1 MSKPLRADFSRLF
14 KNKIFWLGVLFMA
27 GFAAF
32 MLFTNWDYIH
42 RNPDFILSSDDF
54 VFLGANYVGI
64 VIAIVTGIFVGTDY
78 SSGTIRNKLIIGHSR
93 TAMYLS
99 NLIVCSTAA
108 VILHLA
114 FIAVIVGCSAV
125 GIIGEIET
133 PAGTMAWVILTSVF
147 SIISISAI
155 FLFISMIIPKKS
167 AGVVT
172 AMVLSLF
179 MIVIANSIDY
189 RLSAPK
195 YITPYHISFMNDDGT
210 EQKVEQPTVEN
221 PKYLSGIKREVFQFI
236 HDTLP
241 ADQIMQ
247 INNVFCRADFIL
259 RSCAV
264 IAVTTGAGI
273 LIFRKKGLK

>member
-1 MSKPLRADFSRLF
+1 MSKLLRADFSRLF

-32 MLFTNWDYIH
+32 LLFTNWDYIH
-42 RNPDFILSSDDF
+42 RNPDFLLSSDDF
-54 VFLGANYVGI
+54 VFAGANYAGI
-64 VIAIVTGIFVGTDY
+64 VIAIVIGIFVGTDY
-78 SSGTIRNKLIIGHSR
+78 SNGTIRNKIIIGHSK
-93 TAMYLS
+93 TAVYLS

-108 VILHLA
+108 VIMHLA
-114 FIAVIVGCSAV
+114 FIAVIIGCSAL
-125 GIIGEIET
+125 GIIGEIVT

-147 SIISISAI
+147 AISAMM
-155 FLFISMIIPKKS
+155 LFISMIIPKKS

-172 AMVLSLF
+172 AMVLSIF
-179 MIVIANSIDY
+179 MIVIANSVDY
-189 RLSAPK
+189 RLSAPE
-195 YITPYHISFMNDDGT
+195 YIMPYHVSFMSDDGT
-210 EQKVEQPTVEN
+210 EQEVEQPTVEN
-221 PKYLSGIKREVFQFI
+221 PKYLAGIKREVCQFF

-247 INNVFCRADFIL
+247 INNAACRADFIP

-273 LIFRKKGLK
+273 LIFRKKDLK